1 MGKIQYT
8 PQLEPK
14 ETSEQDQSD
23 VSQKI
28 LEGAYSKN
36 MLMYAGNNTFS
47 FENPMVE
54 LEKTWVRG
62 VEKVKNSTDTVIH
75 YPDRKAFT
83 LVAVPIA
90 RKKYG
95 DITGN
100 ILQHSL
106 DYKPG
111 N

>member
-1 MGKIQYT
+1 MGKIQYS

-14 ETSEQDQSD
+14 ETREKDQSD
-23 VSQKI
+23 VSQKV

-36 MLMYAGNNTFS
+36 MLVYAGNNTFP

-62 VEKVKNSTDTVIH
+62 VEKVKDSTDTVIH

-95 DITGN
+95 DITAN
-100 ILQHSL
+100 LLQHSL
-106 DYKPG
+106 G
-111 N
+111 

>member
-1 MGKIQYT
+1 M
-8 PQLEPK
+8 
-14 ETSEQDQSD
+14 
-23 VSQKI
+23 

-36 MLMYAGNNTFS
+36 MLVYAGNNTFP

-62 VEKVKNSTDTVIH
+62 VEKVKDSTDTVIH

-83 LVAVPIA
+83 LVAVPIT

-95 DITGN
+95 DITPIYLN
-100 ILQHSL
+100 IHLITNQEI
-106 DYKPG
+106 
-111 N
+111 